1 MSYIF
6 LIFVY
11 AFIMNILFYVFIP
24 THIEEY
30 PEDMDEYTD
39 EEEDTQNLLKNNEEK
54 WNII

>member
-1 MSYIF
+1 
-6 LIFVY
+6 
-11 AFIMNILFYVFIP
+11 MNILFYVFIP